1 MSATHSL
8 ILHGG
13 AWDIPK
19 EAHQAH
25 VDGVRQ
31 AAVLGQ
37 KLLQAGRPA
46 LDVVEQVIRLME
58 DDPTFDAGRGSHL
71 NHLGHIELDALIM
84 DGKTLDNGAVA
95 AVQCIAHP
103 ISLARLVMSETDH
116 ALLVGV
122 GAQDFAER
130 MGIPRASEE
139 DLLVGRELELWE
151 QVQHDP
157 SPKTR
162 STFDPSKPQHGTVGA
177 VARDRDGNIAAG
189 TSTGGTLH
197 KMAGRVG
204 DSPLIGSGGYADN
217 ELGGASATGWG
228 ESLMKVVMCK
238 TVCDLMG
245 SGLDAMS
252 AAKQAVQKLNSDQVQ
267 GLGGVIVIDP
277 QGRVGFDYN
286 TPFMARAYIDNN
298 GAIIAEI

>member
-8 ILHGG
+8 IIHGG
-13 AWDIPK
+13 AWDIPR

-25 VDGVRQ
+25 IDGVRQ
-31 AAVLGQ
+31 AAKLGQ

-95 AVQCIAHP
+95 AVQCIANP
-103 ISLARLVMSETDH
+103 ISLARLVMTETDH
-116 ALLVGV
+116 ALLVGM
-122 GAQDFAER
+122 GAQDFAAK

-139 DLLVGRELELWE
+139 DLLVGRELERWE
-151 QVQHDP
+151 QFQKNPPPRIRPDQP
-157 SPKTR
+157 P
-162 STFDPSKPQHGTVGA
+162 HGTVGA
-177 VARDRDGNIAAG
+177 VARDQDGNIAAG

-217 ELGGASATGWG
+217 NLGGASATGWG
-228 ESLMKVVMCK
+228 ESLMKIVMCK

-245 SGLDAMS
+245 SGLNATI
-252 AAKQAVQKLNSDQVQ
+252 AAKQAVQRLNDDRVQ

-298 GAIIAEI
+298 EAIIAEI